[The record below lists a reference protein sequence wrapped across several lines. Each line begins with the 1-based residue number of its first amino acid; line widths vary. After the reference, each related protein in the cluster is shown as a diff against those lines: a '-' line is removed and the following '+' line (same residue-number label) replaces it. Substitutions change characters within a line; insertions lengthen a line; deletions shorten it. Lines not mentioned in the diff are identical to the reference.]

1 MSGFLPS
8 PLRSHVPTRARGPAR
23 RHASQAGFTVM
34 EAGVAGAVITVFLT
48 SLFAL
53 NSNIMHL
60 LRSAAEAASAS
71 QDLQQRVETVR
82 LSNWN
87 QITDPNWVQANLLA
101 NKTDASVNLP
111 GLSETLTVTP
121 YLSPASAPMAGTTP
135 PPFTVTRNADNTVTV
150 NPPGYTA
157 TAALGQQEMVRVDLS
172 VYWPSI
178 YRSRTRSLTTLVSRW
193 GISK

>member
-1 MSGFLPS
+1 MSRFPPAVLPF
-8 PLRSHVPTRARGPAR
+8 RVPRGARVSFRRRASEA
-23 RHASQAGFTVM
+23 AFTVI
-34 EAGVAGAVITVFLT
+34 EAGVAGAVVTVFLT

-53 NSNIMHL
+53 NSNMMHL

-71 QDLQQRVETVR
+71 QDLQGRVEQVR

-87 QITDPNWVQANLLA
+87 QITDPSWVQLNLLD

-111 GLSETLTVTP
+111 GLTETLTVTP
-121 YLSPASAPMAGTTP
+121 YLSPSSSPMAGATP
-135 PPFTVTRNADNTVTV
+135 PPFTVTRNADATVTIS
-150 NPPGYTA
+150 PAGYA
-157 TAALGQQEMVRVDLS
+157 SAAALAQQEMVRVDLS
-172 VYWPSI
+172 INWPSI